1 MVHLSRRQE
10 SFNINVKYKK
20 CIRCFS
26 CICACSCAFRG
37 QLPVCSAWL
46 RSAAWAL
53 LAFHG
58 VGYIRITN
66 NTCRAVFFNN
76 KKPTVLHFLCWHSSS
91 VFWTYYLLSS
101 LLRSTDESQFLIRST
116 ETCQSSSSRGFKIF
130 SRMFAASN
138 CLIFSTVYF
147 KSINRKNEIYI
158 WFFVVLF
165 TKRAGH

>member
-1 MVHLSRRQE
+1 MVFSTVTFFLICKSWIYWGFCFKRREEMICKWNSFKPRQYLYVSVHGPSLQK

-91 VFWTYYLLSS
+91 VSFFGLITCLAPYLEAQMRASS
-101 LLRSTDESQFLIRST
+101 
-116 ETCQSSSSRGFKIF
+116 
-130 SRMFAASN
+130 
-138 CLIFSTVYF
+138 
-147 KSINRKNEIYI
+147 
-158 WFFVVLF
+158 
-165 TKRAGH
+165 